1 MSLRGVHW
9 HEGMFLRPQHFQTAE
24 RHWFHL
30 AQQSEKWDAHY
41 NWGLR
46 TIDIDPDAVANRR
59 LVIRTLKARMRD
71 GTLVSI
77 PEDGALPPLDLQGVF
92 EKEST
97 VKVYLSLPLLNV
109 GKANTSG
116 NGPAEGARYY
126 LDTQD
131 LEDENT
137 GTKPQPIQVR
147 LFNLKLLL
155 STQDHSGYEVLPIA
169 CLEKAPNAE
178 ATPQLYIPYI
188 PPVLACDGWGHLK
201 AGILEEIYDRIGR
214 KVDVLDQQVTSRGIT
229 FDSQAQGDPR
239 IFNQLRVLNEAYAL
253 LGTLVFA
260 QGVHPLAVY
269 VELSRLVGQLAIF
282 GKDQRRPPDLPKYDH
297 DDLGNCFGTA
307 KKYIDMLL
315 EGFEEPIYKSRP
327 FEGAGLRMQV
337 TLEPAWL
344 EPSWQMFVGVQSPL
358 SSEDCIRLL
367 TPTKVGRSGLDMKIG
382 SSDRVDEIF
391 RLGESGL
398 KFAHT
403 PRPPRAL
410 PQSPGLV
417 YFQVSRDPQL
427 EWARVQRSLTV
438 AVRLNERIIDGDIQG
453 QRILRIKTG
462 TQITTMQFTLYVVPG
477 EK

>member
-1 MSLRGVHW
+1 
-9 HEGMFLRPQHFQTAE
+9 
-24 RHWFHL
+24 
-30 AQQSEKWDAHY
+30 
-41 NWGLR
+41 
-46 TIDIDPDAVANRR
+46 
-59 LVIRTLKARMRD
+59 
-71 GTLVSI
+71 
-77 PEDGALPPLDLQGVF
+77 
-92 EKEST
+92 
-97 VKVYLSLPLLNV
+97 
-109 GKANTSG
+109 
-116 NGPAEGARYY
+116 
-126 LDTQD
+126 
-131 LEDENT
+131 
-137 GTKPQPIQVR
+137 
-147 LFNLKLLL
+147 
-155 STQDHSGYEVLPIA
+155 
-169 CLEKAPNAE
+169 
-178 ATPQLYIPYI
+178 
-188 PPVLACDGWGHLK
+188 
-201 AGILEEIYDRIGR
+201 DRIGR

-239 IFNQLRVLNEAYAL
+239 ILNQLRVLNEAYAL

-260 QGVHPLAVY
+260 QGVHPLPVY

-282 GKDQRRPPDLPKYDH
+282 GRNQRRPPELPKYDH

-307 KKYIDMLL
+307 KQYIDTLL
-315 EGFEEPIYKSRP
+315 GELEEPIYKSRP

-367 TPTKVGRSGLDMKIG
+367 TPTRVGRAGLDMKIG

-398 KFAHT
+398 KFAHA

-410 PQSPGLV
+410 PQNPGLV

-427 EWARVQRSLTV
+427 EWARVQRSLSV

-453 QRILRIKTG
+453 QRILRIRTTG
-462 TQITTMQFTLYVVPG
+462 AQITTMQFTLYVVPG